1 MVKCSAENG
10 DSAITGKDAGCDD
23 GKNWRTRHGQRTT
36 IATRGSG
43 DPVMMVEGRGMCN
56 SRKGVEIPTHCGSL

>member
-1 MVKCSAENG
+1 MVKYSAENG
-10 DSAITGKDAGCDD
+10 DFAITGKDAGSDD

-43 DPVMMVEGRGMCN
+43 DPVMMVKGSGMCN
-56 SRKGVEIPTHCGSL
+56 PRKGVEIPTHFGSL